1 MVFKCFY
8 NLQNY
13 PFDSQEC
20 SIDLKIPAYEMELM
34 QIHPDHFQNN
44 GTFKLEQFWITD
56 INLKALKNYSV
67 VKFNVQMKRIPWFHI
82 TTTYMPTMCIL
93 VMALATLFIDPSHF
107 EATIMVALTAMLV
120 MYTLFQSISTTMP
133 QTAYLKLLDYWMFY
147 GLIMPFVVFIL
158 LVIWELDIQT
168 DKSKVKPMTGL
179 DEEPQIRFLWCKY
192 FLPFLTLFFVLVYL
206 IVVIVVQMIY

>member
-1 MVFKCFY
+1 
-8 NLQNY
+8 
-13 PFDSQEC
+13 
-20 SIDLKIPAYEMELM
+20 
-34 QIHPDHFQNN
+34 
-44 GTFKLEQFWITD
+44 
-56 INLKALKNYSV
+56 
-67 VKFNVQMKRIPWFHI
+67 
-82 TTTYMPTMCIL
+82 MCIL

-168 DKSKVKPMTGL
+168 DKSKVKPMTGID
-179 DEEPQIRFLWCKY
+179 DEPRIRYAWCKY
-192 FLPFLTLFFVLVYL
+192 FLPLLTIFFVIVYL
-206 IVVIVVQMIY
+206 IVVVVVEIMY